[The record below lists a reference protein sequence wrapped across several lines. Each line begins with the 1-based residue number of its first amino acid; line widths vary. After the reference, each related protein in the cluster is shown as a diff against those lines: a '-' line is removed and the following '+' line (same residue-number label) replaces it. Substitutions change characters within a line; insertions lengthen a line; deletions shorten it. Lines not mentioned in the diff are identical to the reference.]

1 MSALKSSIVDN
12 LDEEFYQISP
22 DILASFPR
30 FRPPLNLYI
39 FKEDVAQIQLYKKQ
53 GERLDQA
60 AQDDLAALT
69 AEGNIFVA
77 RSDHPI
83 YATHIAKQL
92 DLVLV
97 DKNLKEAEIAE
108 VFTVAITDRLGEFF
122 EQPVQVVF
130 DLLYRDLM
138 VLTEYL
144 HNDKTRIKS
153 LVRRLH
159 RSHTLANH
167 SFDSAT
173 VGLWMLLRLGPA
185 DLPRKTLDKA
195 ALALYL
201 HDMGMCKIPAFI
213 RDKPKPLTQDERQ
226 KVNQH
231 PLLGAALAQ
240 KLNLRFD
247 EITYGVMQHH
257 ERLDGSGYPQRAKD
271 PDLSPLGKICAVAD
285 SFCAMTSKRTYA
297 AAKSLPDAANELA
310 GMASRYDPKVTVL
323 LKTAIL
329 AEEWQFAAEEPPATQ
344 A

>member
-30 FRPPLNLYI
+30 FRPPLNLFI
-39 FKEDVAQIQLYKKQ
+39 FKESVAQIQLYKKAQ
-53 GERLDQA
+53 ERLDQA
-60 AQDDLAALT
+60 AQDELAARV
-69 AEGNIFVA
+69 AEGDIFVA

-83 YATHIAKQL
+83 YAKHIAKQL

-97 DKNLKEAEIAE
+97 DKNLKEGEIAE
-108 VFTVAITDRLGEFF
+108 VFTVALTERLGEFF

-130 DLLYRDLM
+130 DALYRDLM

-144 HNDKTRIKS
+144 FADQVRIKA

-159 RSHTLANH
+159 RSHNLPNH
-167 SFDSAT
+167 SFDSAII
-173 VGLWMLLRLGPA
+173 GLWLLLRLGPK
-185 DLPRKTLDKA
+185 DMPRKALDKA
-195 ALALYL
+195 ALGLFL
-201 HDMGMCKIPAFI
+201 HDMGMCKIPVFI
-213 RDKPKPLTQDERQ
+213 RDKAKPLTGDERQ

-247 EITYGVMQHH
+247 EITHTVMQHH

-271 PDLSPLGKICAVAD
+271 TDIATLARICAVAD
-285 SFCAMTSKRTYA
+285 SFCAMTSRRPFA
-297 AAKSLPDAANELA
+297 EAKSLPDAASELA
-310 GMASRYDPKVTVL
+310 GLSSRYDPRITTL

-329 AEEWQFAAEEPPATQ
+329 SEEWQFAAEETPATQ
-344 A
+344 L

>member
-12 LDEEFYQISP
+12 LDEEFYQINP

-30 FRPPLNLYI
+30 FRPPLNLFI
-39 FKEDVAQIQLYKKQ
+39 FKEDVAQIQLYKKT
-53 GERLDQA
+53 GERMDQA
-60 AQDDLAALT
+60 VQDELAALT

-83 YATHIAKQL
+83 YAKHIAKQL

-108 VFTVAITDRLGEFF
+108 VFTVALTERLGEFF

-130 DLLYRDLM
+130 DQLYRDLM

-144 HNDKTRIKS
+144 FSDKARVKS

-159 RSHTLANH
+159 RSHTLPNH
-167 SFDSAT
+167 AFDSAIL
-173 VGLWMLLRLGPA
+173 GLWLLLRLAPK
-185 DLPRKTLDKA
+185 DLPRKNLDKA
-195 ALALYL
+195 TLALFL

-213 RDKPKPLTQDERQ
+213 RDKTKPLTNDERQ

-247 EITYGVMQHH
+247 EITHAVMQHH
-257 ERLDGSGYPQRAKD
+257 ERLDGSGYPQKARDAD
-271 PDLSPLGKICAVAD
+271 ISPLGRICAVAD
-285 SFCAMTSKRTYA
+285 SFAAMVSRRPYAEAKSFADA
-297 AAKSLPDAANELA
+297 AAELA
-310 GMASRYDPKVTVL
+310 GMTSRYDPKITTH

-329 AEEWQFAAEEPPATQ
+329 SEEWQFAAEEGPVE
-344 A
+344 